1 MSSGILVFIEHK
13 SGTLNKTSL
22 EAITAGQKLGA
33 ETGTNV
39 TAVVFG
45 SGAQGLAQD
54 MANYDLAKVVYVD
67 HAQLAD
73 YTPDAYA
80 SAMEQVVHAVD
91 PQYVVMSH
99 TYLVRDFAPKLAA
112 RFGKGL
118 ISDCIRM
125 NIDGS
130 KATFTRRIFLG
141 KLDADVISDAEAPL
155 FVTFQS
161 GAFRPDQAVKG
172 SGAPGAP
179 IEEMPVDIG
188 EVRMK
193 PEAPFQ
199 EVKQAVDLS
208 KADII
213 VAVGRGIKSKDNI
226 VLAER
231 LAEVL
236 GGDLAASRPICDAE
250 WLPIDRQIGSSGQ
263 TVAPKMYIALGISGA
278 IQHLVGMKNSQ
289 TIVAINKDPEAPIF
303 DIADYGIVGDLFE
316 ALPVLTEEIRKL
328 KG

>member
-1 MSSGILVFIEHK
+1 VQ
-13 SGTLNKTSL
+13 TL
-22 EAITAGQKLGA
+22 A
-33 ETGTNV
+33 EEI
-39 TAVVFG
+39 A
-45 SGAQGLAQD
+45 A
-54 MANYDLAKVVYVD
+54 YDLSKVIYVD
-67 HAQLAD
+67 NAQLAD

-80 SAMEQVVHAVD
+80 AAMEQVVRASA
-91 PQYVVMSH
+91 PQYVIMSH

-125 NIDGS
+125 KADGG
-130 KATFTRRIFLG
+130 KVTFTRRIFLG
-141 KLDADVISDAEAPL
+141 KLDADIVADGESPI

-161 GAFRPDQAVKG
+161 GAFRGDQAVKG
-172 SGAPGAP
+172 SGAA
-179 IEEMPVDIG
+179 IETMHVDVGQI
-188 EVRMK
+188 RMK

-208 KADII
+208 KADVI

-226 VLAER
+226 VLAEK

-263 TVAPKMYIALGISGA
+263 TVAPKLYVAVGISGA

-316 ALPVLTEEIRKL
+316 VLPVLTEEIRKL

>member
-1 MSSGILVFIEHK
+1 MSNGILVFIEHK
-13 SGTLNKTSL
+13 SGVLNKTSL
-22 EAITAGQKLGA
+22 EAIAAAQKLGG
-33 ETGTNV
+33 ETSQSI
-39 TAVVFG
+39 TAVVLG
-45 SGAQGLAQD
+45 SGAQSLAREIAAYD
-54 MANYDLAKVVYVD
+54 MAKVINAD
-67 HAQLAD
+67 DPKLAD

-80 SAMEQVVHAVD
+80 SGMEQVVRKVD

-99 TYLVRDFAPKLAA
+99 TYLVRDFAPKVAA
-112 RFGKGL
+112 RFSKGL
-118 ISDCIRM
+118 IGDCIRM
-125 NIDGS
+125 NVAGG
-130 KATFTRRIFLG
+130 KVTFTRRIFLG
-141 KLDADVISDAEAPL
+141 KLDADVVSDAEAPL

-161 GAFRPDQAVKG
+161 GAFRGDHAARG
-172 SGAPGAP
+172 SGAP
-179 IEEMPVDIG
+179 IEEMTIAVG

-213 VAVGRGIKSKDNI
+213 VAVGRGIKNKDNI
-226 VLAER
+226 ALAEK

-263 TVAPKMYIALGISGA
+263 TVAPKLYIALGISGA